1 MEVERSATSGQ
12 AEPDSRRESFQ
23 GNTRV
28 PQEQHELL
36 RAGSIPRDGG
46 RNKQDR
52 DLRVGGFSLGL
63 SDFIESGGIWDVD
76 GEQTIKMGKS
86 RLASHSRKMAS

>member
-1 MEVERSATSGQ
+1 MEVGRLATLGQ

-36 RAGSIPRDGG
+36 RAGCISRDVG
-46 RNKQDR
+46 RNKQDCETWEWE
-52 DLRVGGFSLGL
+52 GFSLGL
-63 SDFIESGGIWDVD
+63 PDAIGSSGVCDVE
-76 GEQTIKMGKS
+76 GAKLS
-86 RLASHSRKMAS
+86 RWEKPDLPLM